1 MLLWFAYLLL
11 GTKGTHYDNFSHWM
25 LVVRELLKDNRM
37 PTSANELIE
46 YSAYPLG
53 SALWIYYVCR
63 VVGLGE
69 SLYLFANQIMAL
81 SLLLPAAAWVTRK
94 KWANAILAAGYVL
107 YALTADIAITELLV
121 DTMLATAAVALF
133 AVGIYYEKDLKR
145 AVLCAA
151 PMLVFLIQLKNSGIF
166 FVALYLVWFGFLHRK
181 ELRSDRSM
189 GKKFLGWNVLLPL
202 GSLLIWQKHVKLV
215 FDNGMI
221 TRHAM
226 SMMNYKSKLETRS
239 AAYIGGLFS
248 NVFRTGLSFESN
260 AFILLLVLTT
270 ALVLFLLVQRTDALK
285 RRRWLT
291 QIGINWGVY
300 ILYLAGMGAMYTLS
314 MSINEA
320 NHLAGFGRYL
330 ATIGIFLYGITVIFL
345 MRNMED
351 SAQNRGTAVLCVA
364 MTVGAC
370 WNISASDWKT
380 LGKRMDYEGTQRAV
394 VQNCIQNTEKGCRY
408 YVYSTEADTGY
419 LHHLLCYEWD
429 SINLLMNDTIP
440 KTETLENIRDQA
452 DYLFIWTPD
461 EVSDAFLREN
471 GLEEFCGEKGA
482 AIDLRYMTK

>member
-25 LVVRELLKDNRM
+25 LVVREILKDDRM
-37 PTSANELIE
+37 PTSANELMIF
-46 YSAYPLG
+46 SAYPLG

-81 SLLLPAAAWVTRK
+81 SLLLPTAAWVTRK

-107 YALTADIAITELLV
+107 YALTVNNTITDLLV

-151 PMLVFLIQLKNSGIF
+151 PMLVFLTQLKNSGIF

-215 FDNGMI
+215 YTDGML
-221 TRHAM
+221 TLHAM
-226 SMMNYKSKLETRS
+226 SFGNYKNNLGERS
-239 AAYIGGLFS
+239 FSYIRGLLS
-248 NVFRTGLSFESN
+248 NVFTTGLSSKSG
-260 AFILLLVLTT
+260 AFTLLLILTA
-270 ALVLFLLVQRTDALK
+270 ALVAFMLIQRPDESK
-285 RRRWLT
+285 VRQWLA
-291 QIGINWGVY
+291 QIGANWGIY
-300 ILYLAGMGAMYTLS
+300 LLYLAGVWAMYVLS
-314 MSINEA
+314 MSTYEA
-320 NHLAGFGRYL
+320 EHLASFGRYL
-330 ATIGIFLYGITVIFL
+330 NTCGIFLYGITVIFL
-345 MRNMED
+345 MRNVEFTTK
-351 SAQNRGTAVLCVA
+351 SWYAAVLCVI
-364 MTVGAC
+364 MTVGIC
-370 WNISASDWKT
+370 QNIPSSRWKT
-380 LGKRMDYEGTQRAV
+380 LEKRMVYEGTQRAV
-394 VQNCIQNTEKGCRY
+394 VQDCIQNMEKGRRY
-408 YVYSTEADTGY
+408 FVYSTDRDDGY
-419 LHHLLCYEWD
+419 MSLLLRYEWD
-429 SINLLMNDTIP
+429 SNTLSMNDTIP
-440 KTETLENIRDQA
+440 KTETLENICDQA

-461 EVSDAFLREN
+461 ETSDAFLREN